1 MASIKAIKGAPCWS
15 FASELRVS
23 GNETQYV
30 VMLVAT
36 QQQRLNHWF
45 RFRQKFHGCGSS
57 MFLQELQIA
66 PLRVPKSHWPG
77 GTTVKRIHQK
87 QLFPREGH
95 RERKHRNGQSPN
107 IGLWMLLS
115 VRVLLRF
122 CDRLRKQDAD
132 TIYCMWL
139 LTKSLVS

>member
-1 MASIKAIKGAPCWS
+1 MHEGIKGAPCWS

-45 RFRQKFHGCGSS
+45 RFRQKFHGCGSY

-95 RERKHRNGQSPN
+95 KGAQTSKRPVSKHRTMDFAVGPR
-107 IGLWMLLS
+107 S
-115 VRVLLRF
+115 VEIL
-122 CDRLRKQDAD
+122 
-132 TIYCMWL
+132 
-139 LTKSLVS
+139 